1 MDLKKFKKITSSNE
15 KIKSIDFVHF
25 KNVFKI
31 LKVLKIIN
39 YYTLEVAIY
48 NNDKLNRWY
57 FILNDVDILDDRL
70 TDKNKKYMAKT
81 LTSLAINSYF
91 PFQIKDVNSNKIYGT
106 IFDTNYDFNYNVSLN
121 TTLINLSINLSI
133 IRDKIRK
140 NESRGSGVLDSFING
155 ALPTIYEE

>member
-15 KIKSIDFVHF
+15 KIKKINFFNF
-25 KNVFKI
+25 KDVFKV
-31 LKVLKIIN
+31 LKVIKIIN

-70 TDKNKKYMAKT
+70 TDKNKQYMAKT
-81 LTSLAINSYF
+81 LTSIAINSYF
-91 PFQIKDVNSNKIYGT
+91 PFEIKNVNSNKIYGT
-106 IFDTNYDFNYNVSLN
+106 IFDTTYDFNYNVSLN
-121 TTLINLSINLSI
+121 TSLINLSINLSI

-140 NESRGSGVLDSFING
+140 NESRGSGVLDSFVNRE
-155 ALPTIYEE
+155 LSTIYEE